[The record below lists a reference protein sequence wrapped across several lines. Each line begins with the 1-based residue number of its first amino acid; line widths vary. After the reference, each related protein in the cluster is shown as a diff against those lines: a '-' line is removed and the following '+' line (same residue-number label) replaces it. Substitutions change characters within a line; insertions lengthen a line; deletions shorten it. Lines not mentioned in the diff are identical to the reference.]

1 MATTLDIGPRRL
13 VLALFLAVALLV
25 AAFSLVQPS
34 QAHRDT
40 SPLVGGWRLTSL
52 EAGTPGNPRP
62 VPYSGQIIFT
72 TSGTLSVQ
80 AMNPDTSAPD
90 TPYTINGYEAFSGTF
105 AVNKAAGTFVVT
117 VGSSAVRNL
126 IGQRLTRVFK
136 VSGDRLVLTPTDPAE
151 GWRVTYKRF

>member
-1 MATTLDIGPRRL
+1 MTTKFNITARTL
-13 VLALFLAVALLV
+13 VLPLVLAVALL
-25 AAFSLVQPS
+25 AATFSFAQPS
-34 QAHRDT
+34 DAHRGT
-40 SPLVGGWRLTSL
+40 SPLVGGWRMTSL
-52 EAGTPGNPRP
+52 EVGTPGNLRP

-72 TSGTLSVQ
+72 TSGTMSVQ

-90 TPYTINGYEAFSGTF
+90 TPYTINGYEAFYGTV
-105 AVNKAAGTFVVT
+105 AVNKTAGTFVVT
-117 VGSSAVRNL
+117 VESSAVRNL